1 MYEPAI
7 EYLTAVMNVP
17 EADIKVQNDS
27 QGPYLLV
34 MVAGESMTVT
44 RFPDQEA
51 SINMT
56 VPETSTIEP
65 ELARALAGKL
75 HHAADICKVIDA
87 HMYTPDLPSPV
98 LLSQGFLPFKVFR
111 DILDYYSVALHS
123 SQVRQLGNSYEA
135 PRQAHVDVEALL
147 EDAEEFMYGAGED
160 GVKAARDEKERRL
173 LAKAKLE
180 ELAAVNKVIKR
191 LRQVG
196 GLGVRVPICPGV

>member
-1 MYEPAI
+1 MPHTRPA
-7 EYLTAVMNVP
+7 
-17 EADIKVQNDS
+17 
-27 QGPYLLV
+27 
-34 MVAGESMTVT
+34 
-44 RFPDQEA
+44 
-51 SINMT
+51 
-56 VPETSTIEP
+56 
-65 ELARALAGKL
+65 
-75 HHAADICKVIDA
+75 
-87 HMYTPDLPSPV
+87 PDLPSSG

-160 GVKAARDEKERRL
+160 GVKAARDEKERRR

-180 ELAAVNKVIKR
+180 ELAAINKVIKR

-196 GLGVRVPICPGV
+196 GLVCADVPGACAWCLTSMRPHATPSRLCRPCGA

>member
-1 MYEPAI
+1 
-7 EYLTAVMNVP
+7 
-17 EADIKVQNDS
+17 
-27 QGPYLLV
+27 
-34 MVAGESMTVT
+34 MVL
-44 RFPDQEA
+44 PLQD
-51 SINMT
+51 
-56 VPETSTIEP
+56 
-65 ELARALAGKL
+65 ARALLQRFGRSVWLLKTQGYNVVKKL
-75 HHAADICKVIDA
+75 RKHATRKVVPQHTLHVTHTHMHAAS
-87 HMYTPDLPSPV
+87 HHPSPV

-196 GLGVRVPICPGV
+196 GLGVRADVPCV